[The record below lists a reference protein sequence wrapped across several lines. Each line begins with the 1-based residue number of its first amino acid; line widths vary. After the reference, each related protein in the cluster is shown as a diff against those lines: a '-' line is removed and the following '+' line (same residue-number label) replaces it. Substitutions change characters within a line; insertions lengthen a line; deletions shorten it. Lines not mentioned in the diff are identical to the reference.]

1 MSSILRRIAE
11 LETEG
16 TSCAVVTV
24 VRVSG
29 STPRSAGAKMIVFKD
44 GAIEGTIG
52 GGKIEHRIIS
62 AAKETI
68 ETTRTNYLEFSLTN
82 ELGMCC
88 GGKMAVFIEPM
99 QVAPK
104 LVIFGAGHVS
114 AALSRMA
121 THAGFIV
128 HIADERTEWLTP
140 ERFPEA
146 RQLHD
151 ENDAID
157 IPSGDDCYIM
167 ITTHDH
173 ALDQALL
180 EKRLRQPFRWIGVIG
195 SQRKASMTYQRLRNK
210 GFEERL
216 VESVRIPVGLAISAE
231 TPEEI
236 AVSILGELIAVRRQ
250 TNVEKIHEKKDGKTS
265 AI

>member
-1 MSSILRRIAE
+1 MNSILSRIAE
-11 LETEG
+11 LESAG
-16 TSCAVVTV
+16 TACAVVTV

-29 STPRSAGAKMIVFKD
+29 STPRSPGAKMLVFRD
-44 GAIEGTIG
+44 GQIEGTIG
-52 GGKIEHRIIS
+52 GGKIEHRVI
-62 AAKETI
+62 AAARETI
-68 ETTRTNYLEFSLTN
+68 ETARTNYLEFSLTN

-104 LVIFGAGHVS
+104 LVIYGAGHVS

-121 THAGFIV
+121 THAGFTV
-128 HIADERTEWLTP
+128 HVVDERSEWLTI

-151 ENDAID
+151 ENDSAD
-157 IPSGDDCYIM
+157 IPAEDDCYVM

-173 ALDQALL
+173 GLDQSLL

-195 SQRKASMTYQRLRNK
+195 SKRKASMTYDRLRHK
-210 GFEERL
+210 GFDEMLIEK
-216 VESVRIPVGLAISAE
+216 VRIPVGLAIAAE

-236 AVSILGELIAVRRQ
+236 AVSILGELIAVRRK
-250 TNVEKIHEKKDGKTS
+250 TSVAEIYERKDGTS
-265 AI
+265 HAV

>member
-1 MSSILRRIAE
+1 MSSILSRIAE
-11 LETEG
+11 LETTG
-16 TSCAVVTV
+16 TACAVVTV

-29 STPRSAGAKMIVFKD
+29 STPRSAGAKMIVHKD
-44 GAIEGTIG
+44 GGIEGTIG
-52 GGKIEHRIIS
+52 GGKIEHRVI
-62 AAKETI
+62 AAATETI
-68 ETTRTNYLEFSLTN
+68 ESGRTNYLEFSLTN

-104 LVIFGAGHVS
+104 LIIFGAGHVS

-121 THAGFIV
+121 THAGFTV
-128 HIADERTEWLTP
+128 HVVDERTEWLTA

-151 ENDAID
+151 ENDSTE
-157 IPSGDDCYIM
+157 IPAGEDCYVM

-173 ALDQALL
+173 ALDQSLL
-180 EKRLRQPFRWIGVIG
+180 EKRLRQAFRWIGVIG
-195 SQRKASMTYQRLRNK
+195 SQRKASMTYERLRHK
-210 GFEERL
+210 GFDEEL
-216 VESVRIPVGLAISAE
+216 IQKVRIPVGLAISAE

-250 TNVEKIHEKKDGKTS
+250 TNVEQIYEQKDGKTR